1 MRPLC
6 SFSSLSCVLKAH
18 FILCVNLCVL
28 CILCGVC
35 VGYVFALVCMFG
47 DVFSVESMREE
58 ETRSGCIIMR
68 VTPPCF
74 SKIVHVTD
82 QTRLD

>member
-6 SFSSLSCVLKAH
+6 FFLSLSCVLKR
-18 FILCVNLCVL
+18 ILYCALICVL

-35 VGYVFALVCMFG
+35 VGYVVALVCMFG